1 MEAIAYRT
9 VEKLNQHDIRCHHAD
24 GGFYTFVDFSK
35 YRDVINQKL
44 GTNSSTEFCRIMLEQ
59 TGVSLLS
66 GGYFNTPEEGL
77 NARLAYVDF
86 NGEQVL
92 NAMKSSPI
100 EPSNMPKL
108 NASQSYNKAFL
119 DKHTPNCVE
128 GIDKMC
134 NWLESMR
141 V

>member
-1 MEAIAYRT
+1 
-9 VEKLNQHDIRCHHAD
+9 
-24 GGFYTFVDFSK
+24 
-35 YRDVINQKL
+35 
-44 GTNSSTEFCRIMLEQ
+44 MLEQ

-86 NGEQVL
+86 NGEQIL
-92 NAMKSSPI
+92 NAMKHQPT
-100 EPSNMPKL
+100 EPTNMPKL
-108 NASQSYNKAFL
+108 KKQDKYNKAFL

-134 NWLESMR
+134 DWLEAMR